1 VILLLSILVAFFFLE
16 EPWNWVVVALGIV
29 LEIAETTL
37 FVWWSKRRRATVGAE
52 TLVGRTA
59 VVATDCLPEGQVRVA
74 GEIWAARCVEGARAG
89 EEVVVRAVDGLMLE
103 IERA

>member
-1 VILLLSILVAFFFLE
+1 VILLLSILIAVLFLE

-29 LEIAETTL
+29 LEVAETTL

-74 GEIWAARCVEGARAG
+74 GEIWAARCEAGARAG
-89 EEVVVRAVDGLMLE
+89 EEVIVRAVDRLMLE
-103 IERA
+103 VERA

>member
-1 VILLLSILVAFFFLE
+1 MILLLSILVAVLFLE
-16 EPWNWVVVALGIV
+16 EPWNWVVVAVGIV

-59 VVATDCLPEGQVRVA
+59 VVATDCVPEGQVRVA
-74 GEIWAARCVEGARAG
+74 GEIWAARCAEGARAG

-103 IERA
+103 VERA